1 MARDRR
7 GPRAGRRITRRL
19 TPVSCC
25 GSIGRV
31 EPRRPPASPEHDG
44 PADGTATSTPG
55 AAVIPDPPSSLPT
68 PGGPRAL
75 PSGTVTFLFTD
86 IEGSTALI
94 TRLGSAYEP
103 LLEAHRAIL
112 RAAFGAAG
120 GVEIQTEGDAFFV
133 AFGSA
138 SAAAAACI
146 AAQRGIVAH
155 SWPAESQVRVR
166 MGLHTGEATPTTAGD
181 YTSLEVHRAARI
193 AAAGHG
199 GQVLVSETTRA
210 LIGGTLAADV
220 TIRDLGE
227 HRLKDLRPERLSQL
241 VAAGLPA
248 DFPPIR
254 SLDLRPNNLPTQL
267 TSFVGRDRDLA
278 ATLLLI
284 DAARLLTLTGPGGIG
299 KTRLALQLAAAV
311 ADRYPDG
318 VWFVPL
324 EPLREAALVP
334 GTIARAVGLTDS
346 GVRPTMDL
354 VMEHLASRTCLLVLD
369 NFEHVIAAASIAGQL
384 LRACPGLTIVSTSR
398 GALHVSG
405 EQEYA
410 VAGLPTPPDPRRLST
425 LEVARLPAELRAAD
439 PATLGQYEAVRL
451 FVARAVSVRADFR
464 VTNENARA
472 VAGICATL
480 QGLPLAIE
488 LAAARVKVLAP
499 EAILERLEHRLELLA
514 SASRDLPERQR
525 TLRGAIAW
533 SYDLLDDAGRRLLA
547 RLSVFVGG
555 SDLRVI
561 EHVCDREGEIGG
573 DLLDVLA
580 TLVDQSLVRSDDLAG
595 EARFS
600 LLDTIRTYGA
610 ERLEASGEGPA
621 IRDRHLDA
629 YLDLAERAAAEL
641 SGPGQRAWLDRLE
654 ADADNF
660 RAALD
665 HAETTPDPEAA
676 VRLAFALWRFW
687 QQRGYLREARRR
699 LAALEEHGWVL
710 APRIHARLLEAL
722 GGVAYWQADGAAA
735 RRWYEAALEIWRAI
749 GDRREIANALYNLG
763 SSDIPSML
771 AGFSRDTETWQRAKA
786 HLDEALENY
795 EAIGDQLGQGNVLWG
810 IGGLFYFTSDV
821 EEAERWYVRSL
832 EHFRATRNRTMEAW
846 ALHMLG
852 TTVLKLGR
860 TASARD
866 MMRHA
871 LRHFHEAGDL
881 SGITMVLDDLSA
893 VAVTDGDLE
902 RAARLRGAARQLT
915 QSTGTELASL
925 VDELFEQATR
935 PNARVAVNAGDLER
949 LEVDGRG
956 LALDTA
962 VAYALGESDPF
973 VPAANPMITD
983 PPQPG

>member
-1 MARDRR
+1 VARR
-7 GPRAGRRITRRL
+7 
-19 TPVSCC
+19 S
-25 GSIGRV
+25 
-31 EPRRPPASPEHDG
+31 
-44 PADGTATSTPG
+44 
-55 AAVIPDPPSSLPT
+55 
-68 PGGPRAL
+68 RAL
-75 PSGTVTFLFTD
+75 PAGTVTFLFTD

-112 RAAFGAAG
+112 RAAFEAAG

-133 AFGSA
+133 AFASA
-138 SAAAAACI
+138 SAAAAAAI
-146 AAQRGIVAH
+146 AAQRAIAAH
-155 SWPAESQVRVR
+155 PWPADAQIRVR
-166 MGLHTGEATPTTAGD
+166 MGLHTGEATPTPDGD

-199 GQVLVSETTRA
+199 GQVLISETTRA
-210 LIGGTLAADV
+210 LIGGSLAADV

-248 DFPPIR
+248 EFPPIR
-254 SLDLRPNNLPTQL
+254 SLDRRPNNLPTQL

-278 ATLLLI
+278 ATLLLV
-284 DAARLLTLTGPGGIG
+284 DASRLLTLTGPGGIG
-299 KTRLALQLAAAV
+299 KTRLALQLAATV
-311 ADRYPDG
+311 ADRFSDG

-324 EPLREAALVP
+324 EPLREAELVP
-334 GTIARAVGLTDS
+334 GTIARAVGLADS
-346 GVRPTMDL
+346 GIRPTTEML
-354 VMEHLASRTCLLVLD
+354 VEHLASRTCLLVLD
-369 NFEHVIAAASIAGQL
+369 NFEHVIAAAPLAGQL

-410 VAGLPTPPDPRRLST
+410 VAGLPVPPDPRRLST
-425 LEVARLPAELRAAD
+425 LEAAQLPAEIRDAD
-439 PATLGQYEAVRL
+439 PETLGQYEAVRL
-451 FVARAVSVRADFR
+451 FVARAVAVRADFR
-464 VTNENARA
+464 ITTENAPA

-499 EAILERLEHRLELLA
+499 EAILSRLEHRLELLA

-533 SYDLLDDAGRRLLA
+533 SYDLLDDAGRLLLD
-547 RLSVFVGG
+547 RLSVFVSGG
-555 SDLRVI
+555 DLPMI
-561 EHVCDREGEIGG
+561 ENVCDPDGG
-573 DLLDVLA
+573 LGVDLLDVLA

-595 EARFS
+595 AARFS

-610 ERLEASGEGPA
+610 ERLDASGDGPV
-621 IRDRHLDA
+621 IRDRHLAA
-629 YLDLAERAAAEL
+629 YLELAERAAAEL
-641 SGPGQRAWLDRLE
+641 SGSGQRAWLDRLE

-665 HAETTPDPEAA
+665 RAEAIPDPEAA
-676 VRLAFALWRFW
+676 VRLGFALWRFW
-687 QQRGYLREARRR
+687 QQRGYLREARQR
-699 LAALEEHGWVL
+699 LTALEAHGWDL
-710 APRIHARLLEAL
+710 APRTRAHLLEAL
-722 GGVAYWQADGAAA
+722 GGVAYWQADAAA
-735 RRWYEAALEIWRAI
+735 SRPWYEAALEIWRTI

-763 SSDIPSML
+763 SSDIPSL
-771 AGFSRDTETWQRAKA
+771 LSEYSRDAETWQRAKR

-795 EAIGDQLGQGNVLWG
+795 EAIGDRLGQGNVLWG
-810 IGGLFYFTSDV
+810 IGGLYYFTSDV
-821 EEAERWYVRSL
+821 VEAEGWYVRSL

-860 TASARD
+860 TASAAD

-881 SGITMVLDDLSA
+881 SGITLVLDDLSA
-893 VAVTDGDLE
+893 VAVTEGNLE

-915 QSTGTELASL
+915 KSTGTELAQV

-935 PNARVAVNAGDLER
+935 PNARVAVDARELER
-949 LEVDGRG
+949 LEMEGRG
-956 LALDTA
+956 LALDAA
-962 VAYALGESDPF
+962 VAYALGEADPF
-973 VPAANPMITD
+973 DPGAAPD
-983 PPQPG
+983 GR

>member
-1 MARDRR
+1 MSAASSP
-7 GPRAGRRITRRL
+7 GAGAL
-19 TPVSCC
+19 TAP
-25 GSIGRV
+25 
-31 EPRRPPASPEHDG
+31 
-44 PADGTATSTPG
+44 TSTPG
-55 AAVIPDPPSSLPT
+55 VPRRT
-68 PGGPRAL
+68 RAL
-75 PSGTVTFLFTD
+75 PAGTVTFLFTD

-112 RAAFGAAG
+112 RTAFDAAG
-120 GVEIQTEGDAFFV
+120 GVEVQTEGDAFFV
-133 AFGSA
+133 VFASA
-138 SAAAAACI
+138 GAAAAACI
-146 AAQRGIVAH
+146 AAQRALAAH
-155 SWPAESQVRVR
+155 PWPAGSEVRVR
-166 MGLHTGEATPTTAGD
+166 MGLHTGEATPNPDGD

-210 LIGGTLAADV
+210 LIGGSLSGDV

-254 SLDLRPNNLPTQL
+254 SLDRQPNNLPTQL

-278 ATLLLI
+278 ATLLLV
-284 DAARLLTLTGPGGIG
+284 DASRLLTLTGPGGIG
-299 KTRLALQLAAAV
+299 KTRLALQLAAAA

-318 VWFVPL
+318 AWFVPL
-324 EPLREAALVP
+324 EPLHEAELVP

-346 GVRPTMDL
+346 GVRPTVELL
-354 VMEHLASRTCLLVLD
+354 VEHLAPRTCLLVLD
-369 NFEHVIAAASIAGQL
+369 NFEHVIAAAPLVGQL

-410 VAGLPTPPDPRRLST
+410 LAGLPAPPDPRHLST
-425 LEVARLPAELRAAD
+425 LEMAQLPADIRAAD
-439 PATLGQYEAVRL
+439 PVALGQYEAVRL
-451 FVARAVSVRADFR
+451 FLARALAVRAGFR
-464 VTNENARA
+464 LTSENAPA

-499 EAILERLEHRLELLA
+499 DAILERLEHRLELLA

-533 SYDLLDDAGRRLLA
+533 SYDLLDDAGRRLLG
-547 RLSVFVGG
+547 RLSVFAGG
-555 SDLRVI
+555 GDLPMI
-561 EHVCDREGEIGG
+561 ERVCDPDGELGA

-580 TLVDQSLVRSDDLAG
+580 ALVDQSLVRSDDVAG
-595 EARFS
+595 TARFS

-621 IRDRHLDA
+621 VRDRHLAA
-629 YLDLAERAAAEL
+629 YLELAERAATEL
-641 SGPGQRAWLDRLE
+641 AGPGQRAWLDRLE

-665 HAETTPDPEAA
+665 HAEAIPDAEAA

-687 QQRGYLREARRR
+687 QQRGYLREARQR
-699 LAALEEHGWVL
+699 LTALEAHGWAL
-710 APRIHARLLEAL
+710 APRTHARLLEAL

-735 RRWYEAALEIWRAI
+735 RQWYEAALEIWRTL
-749 GDRREIANALYNLG
+749 GDRAEIANALYNLG

-771 AGFSRDTETWQRAKA
+771 SGYDRETDSWRRAKA
-786 HLDEALENY
+786 HLDEALANY
-795 EAIGDQLGQGNVLWG
+795 EAIGDRLGQGNVLWG
-810 IGGLFYFTSDV
+810 IGGLYYFTSDV
-821 EEAERWYVRSL
+821 VEAERWYVRSL
-832 EHFRATRNRTMEAW
+832 EHFRAARNRTMEAW

-860 TASARD
+860 TASAAE

-881 SGITMVLDDLSA
+881 SGITLVLDDLSA

-915 QSTGTELASL
+915 QSTGTDLARL

-935 PNARVAVNAGDLER
+935 PNARVAVDAGELER
-949 LEVDGRG
+949 LEVEGRG

-962 VAYALGESDPF
+962 VSYALGEADPF
-973 VPAANPMITD
+973 A
-983 PPQPG
+983 PGARPDAR

>member
-1 MARDRR
+1 
-7 GPRAGRRITRRL
+7 
-19 TPVSCC
+19 
-25 GSIGRV
+25 V
-31 EPRRPPASPEHDG
+31 EPPAQPASPGHG
-44 PADGTATSTPG
+44 PPAGT
-55 AAVIPDPPSSLPT
+55 
-68 PGGPRAL
+68 PRAL
-75 PSGTVTFLFTD
+75 PAGTVTFLFTD

-112 RAAFGAAG
+112 RAAFDAAG
-120 GVEIQTEGDAFFV
+120 GVEVQTEGDAFFV
-133 AFGSA
+133 VFASA

-146 AAQRGIVAH
+146 AAQRALAAH
-155 SWPAESQVRVR
+155 PWPADSRIRVR
-166 MGLHTGEATPTTAGD
+166 MGLHTGEATPTPDGD

-199 GQVLVSETTRA
+199 GQILVSETTRA
-210 LIGGTLAADV
+210 LVGGMLPADV

-254 SLDLRPNNLPTQL
+254 SLDQRPNNLPTQL
-267 TSFVGRDRDLA
+267 TSFVGRDHELA
-278 ATLLLI
+278 ATRLLL
-284 DAARLLTLTGPGGIG
+284 DASRLLTLTGSGGIG
-299 KTRLALQLAAAV
+299 KTRLALQLAAAA

-324 EPLREAALVP
+324 EPLREAELVP
-334 GTIARAVGLTDS
+334 GTIAHAVGLTDS
-346 GVRPTMDL
+346 GVRPTLELL
-354 VMEHLASRTCLLVLD
+354 VEHLAPRTCLLVLD
-369 NFEHVIAAASIAGQL
+369 NFEQVIAAAPLAAQL
-384 LRACPGLTIVSTSR
+384 LRACPSLTIVTTSR
-398 GALHVSG
+398 SALHVSG

-410 VAGLPTPPDPRRLST
+410 VPGLPAPPDPRHLST
-425 LEVARLPAELRAAD
+425 FEVAQLPAEIRAAD

-451 FVARAVSVRADFR
+451 FVARALAVRPDFQ
-464 VTNENARA
+464 VTNENAPA

-499 EAILERLEHRLELLA
+499 DAILERLEHRLELLA

-555 SDLRVI
+555 GDLSMI
-561 EHVCDREGEIGG
+561 EHVCDPDGALGG

-580 TLVDQSLVRSDDLAG
+580 ALVDQSLVRSDDVAG
-595 EARFS
+595 AARFS

-610 ERLEASGEGPA
+610 ERLDASGEGPA
-621 IRDRHLDA
+621 IRDRHLAA
-629 YLDLAERAAAEL
+629 YLELAERAAAEL
-641 SGPGQRAWLDRLE
+641 SGPAQRAWLDRLE

-665 HAETTPDPEAA
+665 RAEAIPDPEAA
-676 VRLAFALWRFW
+676 VRLGFALWRFW

-699 LAALEEHGWVL
+699 LTALDGHGWDL
-710 APRIHARLLEAL
+710 APRTRARLLEAL
-722 GGVAYWQADGAAA
+722 GGVAYWQADGEASGP
-735 RRWYEAALEIWRAI
+735 WYEAALEIWRSL

-763 SSDIPSML
+763 SSALALL
-771 AGFSRDTETWQRAKA
+771 AGNTRDSESWQRART
-786 HLDEALENY
+786 HLDEALQNY
-795 EAIGDQLGQGNVLWG
+795 EAIGDRLGQGNVLWG
-810 IGGLFYFTSDV
+810 IGGLYYFASDV
-821 EEAERWYVRSL
+821 AEAERWYVRSL
-832 EHFRATRNRTMEAW
+832 EHFRAARNRTMEAW

-852 TTVLKLGR
+852 STVLKLGR
-860 TASARD
+860 TESAAD

-881 SGITMVLDDLSA
+881 SGITLVLDDLSA

-915 QSTGTELASL
+915 QSTGTELARL
-925 VDELFEQATR
+925 VEEMFEQATR
-935 PNARVAVNAGDLER
+935 PNARVAMDAGELER
-949 LEVDGRG
+949 LQVEGSG

-962 VAYALGESDPF
+962 VAYALGETDPF
-973 VPAANPMITD
+973 EPGARPA
-983 PPQPG
+983 GR

>member
-1 MARDRR
+1 MWWCAGGVAAVQRR
-7 GPRAGRRITRRL
+7 PAAASDSALTAVPRWR
-19 TPVSCC
+19 
-25 GSIGRV
+25 SIRRV
-31 EPRRPPASPEHDG
+31 EPPIPPASPSARRPL
-44 PADGTATSTPG
+44 PA
-55 AAVIPDPPSSLPT
+55 
-68 PGGPRAL
+68 
-75 PSGTVTFLFTD
+75 GTVTFLFTD

-103 LLEAHRAIL
+103 LLETHRAIL
-112 RAAFGAAG
+112 RAAFNAAG

-133 AFGSA
+133 AFASA

-146 AAQRGIVAH
+146 AGQRGLVAYA
-155 SWPAESQVRVR
+155 WPEDASVRVR
-166 MGLHTGEATPTTAGD
+166 MGLHTGEASPTPDGD

-199 GQVLVSETTRA
+199 GQILVSETTRA
-210 LIGGTLAADV
+210 LIGGSLPADV

-254 SLDLRPNNLPTQL
+254 SLDRRPNNLPTQL
-267 TSFVGRDRDLA
+267 TSFVGRDHELA
-278 ATLLLI
+278 ATLLLL
-284 DAARLLTLTGPGGIG
+284 DASRLLTLTGPGGTG
-299 KTRLALQLAAAV
+299 KTRLALQLAAAA

-346 GVRPTMDL
+346 GIRPTLELL
-354 VMEHLASRTCLLVLD
+354 VEHLAPRDCLLVLD
-369 NFEHVIAAASIAGQL
+369 NFEQVIAAAPLVAQL
-384 LRACPGLTIVSTSR
+384 LRACPDLTIVTTSR

-410 VAGLPTPPDPRRLST
+410 VPGLPAPPDPRHLST
-425 LEVARLPAELRAAD
+425 FEVARLPAEIRAGD
-439 PATLGQYEAVRL
+439 PVTLGQYEAVRL
-451 FVARAVSVRADFR
+451 FVARALAVRSDFR
-464 VTNENARA
+464 VTNENAPA

-499 EAILERLEHRLELLA
+499 DAILERLEHRLELLA

-547 RLSVFVGG
+547 RFSVFVGG
-555 SDLRVI
+555 GDLPMI
-561 EHVCDREGEIGG
+561 EHVCDPDGTLGD

-580 TLVDQSLVRSDDLAG
+580 ALVDQSLVRSDDVAG
-595 EARFS
+595 AARFS
-600 LLDTIRTYGA
+600 LLDTIRTYAA
-610 ERLEASGEGPA
+610 ERLDASGEGPA
-621 IRDRHLDA
+621 IRDRHLAA
-629 YLDLAERAAAEL
+629 YLELAERAAAEL
-641 SGPGQRAWLDRLE
+641 SGPAQRAWLDRLE

-660 RAALD
+660 RAALER
-665 HAETTPDPEAA
+665 AEAIPDPEAA
-676 VRLAFALWRFW
+676 VRLGFALWRFW
-687 QQRGYLREARRR
+687 QQRGYLREARHR
-699 LAALEEHGWVL
+699 LTSLEAHGWDL
-710 APRIHARLLEAL
+710 APRTHARLLEAL
-722 GGVAYWQADGAAA
+722 GGVAYWQADAAA
-735 RRWYEAALEIWRAI
+735 SRPWYEAALEIWRTL

-763 SSDIPSML
+763 SSEVSTLM
-771 AGFSRDTETWQRAKA
+771 AGSADAETWKRARA
-786 HLDEALENY
+786 NLDEALENY
-795 EAIGDQLGQGNVLWG
+795 EAIGDRLGQGNVLWG
-810 IGGLFYFTSDV
+810 IGGLYYFASDSA
-821 EEAERWYVRSL
+821 EAERWYVRSL
-832 EHFRATRNRTMEAW
+832 EHFRAARNRTMEAW

-852 TTVLKLGR
+852 STVLKLGR
-860 TASARD
+860 IESAAD

-881 SGITMVLDDLSA
+881 SGITLVLDDLSA

-915 QSTGTELASL
+915 QSTGTELARM
-925 VDELFEQATR
+925 VEEEFEQVTR
-935 PNARVAVNAGDLER
+935 PNARVAMDAGELER
-949 LEVDGRG
+949 LEVEGRG
-956 LALDTA
+956 LALDVA
-962 VAYALGESDPF
+962 VAYALGETDPF
-973 VPAANPMITD
+973 QAANRPD
-983 PPQPG
+983 ER